1 MELVSL
7 PTSDD
12 MGENIIQKHL
22 RYCQGMGLR
31 QSTVYQRGRALVR
44 MRAHHPGRS
53 LLSLST
59 EELEDRL
66 FNIRSAEGRASELSH
81 LRGFYRW
88 ALEREYTEH
97 DPTAIIRRPR
107 IDRRMPRP
115 ITEDGLWV
123 ALDGASERVR
133 PWLLLAAF
141 AGLRASEVARLDASD
156 LHFSEPPHIVV
167 RESKSRRDG
176 VVAMHPWLRGQLLTM
191 GLPLHGPLFRKYDGT
206 GERVTP
212 WLVSR
217 LAAADMRAN
226 GIDATIHQLRHRF
239 GTALYDAT
247 KDPRL
252 TQEGLRHESPVSTA
266 GYTLVHRADIA
277 QGVALVPVP
286 PLAA

>member
-1 MELVSL
+1 
-7 PTSDD
+7 
-12 MGENIIQKHL
+12 
-22 RYCQGMGLR
+22 
-31 QSTVYQRGRALVR
+31 
-44 MRAHHPGRS
+44 
-53 LLSLST
+53 
-59 EELEDRL
+59 
-66 FNIRSAEGRASELSH
+66 
-81 LRGFYRW
+81 
-88 ALEREYTEH
+88 
-97 DPTAIIRRPR
+97 
-107 IDRRMPRP
+107 
-115 ITEDGLWV
+115 
-123 ALDGASERVR
+123 
-133 PWLLLAAF
+133 
-141 AGLRASEVARLDASD
+141 
-156 LHFSEPPHIVV
+156 
-167 RESKSRRDG
+167 
-176 VVAMHPWLRGQLLTM
+176 M